1 LPHPSAILLLGSGPE
16 STRLKRLLAR
26 HFLTVESAR
35 TLDETPELTRRCRF
49 HRLVLV
55 DPEGPWEKLRLAL
68 DACADLPPDIFMII
82 DRSRADSAV
91 DALRDGIADVLMRPF
106 SPDELVTA
114 LTSARSRRSASPGA
128 PASGAPHE
136 LVGNSRAMRS
146 ALALIERLAPT
157 PATVLVEGETGTGR
171 DLVARLL
178 HELGGRQ
185 GPFIHV
191 DCASVAPDELESE
204 LFGRASTAVST
215 GNRPR
220 EGALLSAG
228 GGTLYLDEVHELPM
242 RTQGRLQRALEE
254 KAVRPAG
261 SQRDVPVDCRVVASA
276 GPDLAGRVAQ
286 RRFRA
291 ELFRCLSVVSI
302 GLPPLRRRK
311 ADIPLLATHFAERL
325 SAEMGLAPIAFGPA
339 QMEELKKHDWPG
351 NVRELHDLVEQ
362 ALLPD
367 RPPTEALIKP
377 SARGSGAPDYPLD
390 WSLEQV
396 KQHHMAR
403 VVAASD
409 GNKSAAAR
417 RLGVS
422 RKTLDRKLGTRGS
435 G

>member
-178 HELGGRQ
+178 HSLSGRQ
-185 GPFIHV
+185 GPFVHV
-191 DCASVAPDELESE
+191 DCASVTPAELEAE
-204 LFGRASTAVST
+204 LFGQASTAVSA
-215 GNRPR
+215 GAPAP

-228 GGTLYLDEVHELPM
+228 GGTLYLDEVQELSM
-242 RTQGRLQRALEE
+242 RTQARLRRALEL

-261 SQRDVPVDCRVVASA
+261 TQRDVPIDCRVVASA
-276 GPDLAGRVAQ
+276 RPGLARRVAQ

-291 ELFRCLSVVSI
+291 DLLRRLGVVSI
-302 GLPPLRRRK
+302 GLPPLRKRK
-311 ADIPLLATHFAERL
+311 ADIPLLAAHFADRL
-325 SAEMGLAPIAFGPA
+325 SAEMGLAPLEFEPA
-339 QMEELKKHDWPG
+339 QMEQLRRHNWPG

-362 ALLPD
+362 ALLLD
-367 RPPTEALIKP
+367 RPPAEALIKP
-377 SARGSGAPDYPLD
+377 SERGSGAPDYPLD
-390 WSLEQV
+390 WTLEQV

-403 VVAASD
+403 VLAASD
-409 GNKSAAAR
+409 GNKSSAAR

-422 RKTLDRKLGTRGS
+422 RKTLDRKLGTRGT